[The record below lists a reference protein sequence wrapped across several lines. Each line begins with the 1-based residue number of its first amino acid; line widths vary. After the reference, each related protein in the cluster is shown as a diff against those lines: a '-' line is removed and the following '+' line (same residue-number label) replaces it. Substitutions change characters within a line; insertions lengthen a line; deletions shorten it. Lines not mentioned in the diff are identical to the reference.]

1 MSLFEDGQR
10 TPEKQEFVTL
20 ETSVALEKNL
30 KSCLTGLVQHL
41 FGNEVETRWVD
52 AFFPFTHPSFE
63 LEVKFQD
70 KWMELLGCG
79 IVEQQILHNGD

>member
-41 FGNEVETRWVD
+41 FGNGGDRLSCFSKLLA
-52 AFFPFTHPSFE
+52 AF
-63 LEVKFQD
+63 D
-70 KWMELLGCG
+70 C
-79 IVEQQILHNGD
+79 